1 MRVIVEAAVDQ
12 EEFLKPFLTLRAF
25 TVAALGVLANG
36 SVSTCSHT
44 AGPGSVSYE

>member
-1 MRVIVEAAVDQ
+1 MRVIVEAARGIAEALLDV
-12 EEFLKPFLTLRAF
+12 EAF
-25 TVAALGVLANG
+25 AVAALGVLANG